1 MRTSI
6 VWFSCVLLTVGCGG
20 RSGGS
25 AGGGARDVWARAPA
39 QPTCATAGE
48 MVDARVG
55 RDPTAP
61 VTAHADAAAVTVER
75 CGADAWSADAQACV
89 SSPAMSFDLC
99 VRMKLTPDQRTAYEG
114 ALAGLGCTLDSVL
127 RSQVPPSEPPPICRL
142 RAMALHRPKVADASS
157 SRA

>member
-6 VWFSCVLLTVGCGG
+6 VWFSCVLLAVGCGG
-20 RSGGS
+20 TSGGS

-127 RSQVPPSEPPPICRL
+127 RCR
-142 RAMALHRPKVADASS
+142 
-157 SRA
+157 